1 MQKYKSLSKYT
12 RTSISSYGIVLILFL
27 VVTLLQATGNLSSA
41 FEGYLIPV
49 CVYIVLAVSLNL
61 VVGVSGELSL
71 GHAGFAFVGAFSGI
85 CISAMIS
92 PIMPIVE
99 LRILVTLI
107 VAGLVTALMGFL
119 VGIPVLRLRGDYLAI
134 VTLAFGEIIK
144 TVFKIVYVLSDIDME
159 AWSEGVIET
168 GGKLKF
174 AFGSAP
180 DNTSGLM
187 SLFKGSQGSS
197 EGAFPGIATFGAG
210 ILLVVFA
217 IFVVVNLMHS
227 KTGRAITALR
237 DNRIAAESVGINATK
252 YKMIAFVVAAALAGM
267 AGALFSMNFKLD
279 LDAWDYNKSIEILV
293 FVVLG
298 GMGNIPGTII
308 ATTALYL
315 VPELLRGFSDY
326 RMLIYA
332 LVLILVMLAKNNQK
346 VKMLK
351 DSVLEKVF
359 RKKNAEEVAENV

>member
-1 MQKYKSLSKYT
+1 MQKYKSLSKYA
-12 RTSISSYGIVLILFL
+12 RTNITSYGIVLAMFL
-27 VVTLLQATGNLSSA
+27 VVTLLQMTGNMSSA

-71 GHAGFAFVGAFSGI
+71 GHAGFAFIGAFTGI
-85 CISAMIS
+85 CVSAMVA
-92 PIMPIVE
+92 PIIPIVE

-107 VAGLVTALMGFL
+107 ASGLMAAVFGFL

-144 TVFKIVYVLSDIDME
+144 TVSKIVYVASDFDMQ
-159 AWSEGVIET
+159 AFQEGTLQT

-174 AFGSAP
+174 NFGT
-180 DNTSGLM
+180 DEGMNGMLH
-187 SLFKGSQGSS
+187 LFKGSEGSA

-210 ILLVVFA
+210 ILLVAFTL
-217 IFVVVNLMHS
+217 FVVINLTHS

-267 AGALFSMNFKLD
+267 AGALFSMNYKLD
-279 LDAWDYNKSIEILV
+279 LAAWDYNKSIEILV

-308 ATTALYL
+308 ATTSLYL

-326 RMLIYA
+326 RMLIYS
-332 LVLILVMLAKNNQK
+332 LVLIAVMLAKNSPK
-346 VKMLK
+346 VKMIK
-351 DSVLEKVF
+351 DTVLEKVF
-359 RKKNAEEVAENV
+359 GKKNKEEVGENV